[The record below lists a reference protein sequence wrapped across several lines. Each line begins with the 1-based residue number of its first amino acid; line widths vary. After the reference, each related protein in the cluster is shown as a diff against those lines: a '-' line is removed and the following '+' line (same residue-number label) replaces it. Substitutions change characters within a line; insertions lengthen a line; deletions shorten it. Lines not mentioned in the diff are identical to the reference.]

1 MDISVIYTSVKTTLD
16 ILSSMETNSV
26 LAERIALLKDQ
37 LEILRYSY
45 ETTQKE
51 LTEYKA
57 KCAELEQEIASY
69 RAAEQFVF
77 EHGATFKKSPT
88 GYIKAVYCPNCLIVA
103 GGSFKTFPFQCANC
117 KWRSMFTLSEFE
129 RIFKTLP

>member
-16 ILSSMETNSV
+16 ILSGMETNSV

-51 LTEYKA
+51 LTECKA
-57 KCAELEQEIASY
+57 KCTELEQEIASY

-77 EHGATFKKSPT
+77 EHGAAFKKSPT

-103 GGSFKTFPFQCANC
+103 SGSFKTFPFQCANC

-129 RIFKTLP
+129 RIFETLP